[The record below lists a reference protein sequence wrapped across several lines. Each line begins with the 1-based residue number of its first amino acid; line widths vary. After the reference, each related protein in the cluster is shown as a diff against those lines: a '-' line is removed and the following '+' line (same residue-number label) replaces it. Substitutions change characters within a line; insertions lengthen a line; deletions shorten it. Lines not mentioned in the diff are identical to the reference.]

1 MFAVIVII
9 WSSVILIGGKPARAD
24 TKATQSE
31 PITVTSIT
39 SGQYYLLVQCLPEP
53 PTPHPREVYLA
64 QLPNGD
70 KLDCWPRPDAG
81 P

>member
-1 MFAVIVII
+1 MVLLLGLSMAGVH
-9 WSSVILIGGKPARAD
+9 AMAD
-24 TKATQSE
+24 TKATVPDTTAIN
-31 PITVTSIT
+31 PITVTSVV